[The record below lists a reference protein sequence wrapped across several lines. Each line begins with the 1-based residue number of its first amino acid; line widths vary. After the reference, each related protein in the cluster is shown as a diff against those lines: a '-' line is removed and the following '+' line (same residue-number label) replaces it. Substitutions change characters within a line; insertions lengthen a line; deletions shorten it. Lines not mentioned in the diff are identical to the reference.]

1 MVSNTIQKRQKE
13 INTLTQIT
21 NEMKQL
27 KKDFHNSIRRLVK
40 TQIDRLK
47 KRDKLQGEAT
57 RLLYSINTS
66 ATTINQVKNNEK
78 KLKKYKNTKKKI
90 LFLNSQIIEIGKDM
104 DDLYKKK
111 KNVETHMKK
120 IKEEVYNKPISKF
133 ISRHIR
139 RNENENG
146 NRR

>member
-13 INTLTQIT
+13 INTLKQIT
-21 NEMKQL
+21 NDMKQL
-27 KKDFHNSIRRLVK
+27 KKNFDNSIRRLIK
-40 TQIDRLK
+40 TQFNKTK
-47 KRDKLQGEAT
+47 KRDELQGEAT
-57 RLLYSINTS
+57 RVLYSINKN
-66 ATTINQVKNNEK
+66 ATTYNQVKNNEK

-90 LFLNSQIIEIGKDM
+90 LLLNSHIIEIGKDM
-104 DDLYKKK
+104 DDMYDKMKIID
-111 KNVETHMKK
+111 TRIKK

-139 RNENENG
+139 RNENG